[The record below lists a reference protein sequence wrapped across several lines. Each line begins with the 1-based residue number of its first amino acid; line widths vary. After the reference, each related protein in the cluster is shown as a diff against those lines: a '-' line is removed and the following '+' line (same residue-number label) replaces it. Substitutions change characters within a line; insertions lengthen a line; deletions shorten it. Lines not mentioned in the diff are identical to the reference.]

1 MTFFAVPD
9 IKLFLSLEQNFI
21 RDDVLIYEIFFTSDQ
36 SIFNKSISLFVCA
49 SWCYYNDY
57 YDDNGDDDNDI
68 GDDDDVQNIHCR
80 PSISLL
86 ATLLATR
93 IFYYNPTRTLLEVKK
108 PYSF

>member
-1 MTFFAVPD
+1 M
-9 IKLFLSLEQNFI
+9 K
-21 RDDVLIYEIFFTSDQ
+21 YFFTSDQ

>member
-1 MTFFAVPD
+1 M
-9 IKLFLSLEQNFI
+9 K
-21 RDDVLIYEIFFTSDQ
+21 YFFTSDQ

-68 GDDDDVQNIHCR
+68 GDDDNVQNIHCR

-93 IFYYNPTRTLLEVKK
+93 IFYFNPTGTLLEVKK
-108 PYSF
+108 SYSL

>member
-1 MTFFAVPD
+1 MFW
-9 IKLFLSLEQNFI
+9 FLKYI
-21 RDDVLIYEIFFTSDQ
+21 FTSDQ
-36 SIFNKSISLFVCA
+36 SIFNKSISLFVFA
-49 SWCYYNDY
+49 SWCYYN
-57 YDDNGDDDNDI
+57 DNGDDDNDI
-68 GDDDDVQNIHCR
+68 GDDDDVQNIHDR